1 MIYIGLY
8 TFLPPA
14 NIYYAPPHLREQ
26 TVGHALT
33 NPPFNADVV
42 SMDAPTAPGK
52 TLPAA
57 VIIERLKQ
65 VPE

>member
-26 TVGHALT
+26 TVKHTLT
-33 NPPFNADVV
+33 NPPFNVDVL
-42 SMDAPTAPGK
+42 SAPTAPSK
-52 TLPAA
+52 TLPAT